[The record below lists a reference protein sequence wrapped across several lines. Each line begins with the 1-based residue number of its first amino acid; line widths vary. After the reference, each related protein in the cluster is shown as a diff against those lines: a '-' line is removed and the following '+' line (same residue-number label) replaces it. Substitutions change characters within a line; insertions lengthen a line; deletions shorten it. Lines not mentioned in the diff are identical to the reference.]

1 MSRLQR
7 VMPMPAVFNVA
18 LNSPDILRSCSACAR
33 LVASLTRSASSVSA
47 RSLRV
52 LLRRSSMLIAPCNVP
67 PSQYCPQLTQA
78 GPQGARRTGI
88 HRAWY
93 QGKPRWS
100 KGCTGC
106 LCRSQESSFL
116 PHREAAIAPS
126 ARQKSFRRLAEL
138 LQEARQHF
146 ALPGPYSSSRG
157 GLFLDLGRCPR
168 RRIGPNICVGNVGRR
183 CAARAP
189 TRDTN

>member
-78 GPQGARRTGI
+78 GLREQEEPGSTGRGIREIPDGRR
-88 HRAWY
+88 AA
-93 QGKPRWS
+93 
-100 KGCTGC
+100 
-106 LCRSQESSFL
+106 LAAFAVSQESSFL
-116 PHREAAIAPS
+116 SHRE
-126 ARQKSFRRLAEL
+126 
-138 LQEARQHF
+138 
-146 ALPGPYSSSRG
+146 
-157 GLFLDLGRCPR
+157 
-168 RRIGPNICVGNVGRR
+168 
-183 CAARAP
+183 
-189 TRDTN
+189 